1 MKKYILIADPSKV
14 SRFVLEQYLSDKYN
28 VLLSTSIS
36 ESKRMLSMAIPS
48 IVLVAYELRDG
59 LGYELCRYV
68 NEKFKNVPVVI
79 ISSEED
85 PERKKIALESGAIDY
100 VVRKNIDE
108 SIVSYIDE
116 IVELLEISNL
126 RGSNAII
133 IQKDH
138 LSSKFISNV
147 LFSLGMQVQIFDPD
161 NLIEEQFVS
170 SNPDIIII
178 DLDIGNDTG
187 LTLIKNIRKIN
198 SIKKVPI
205 LILTD
210 SRENRILRSF
220 MLFGAN
226 DYTLKPLTT
235 ESLLLRVTT
244 NIRTKK
250 LYDYLERIN
259 SELYTLATTDP
270 LTGLY
275 NRRYILEQ
283 LAIMNYNFER
293 YGNNFSIILMDLDK
307 FKTINDTYGHD
318 AGDKVIIDFANRL
331 KDSVRKTDF
340 VGRFGG
346 EEVII
351 ILQNITEQNLINIT
365 KKILSEI
372 RLSSITYN
380 NFTIKYTASIG
391 VKYCNIY
398 INNVDEYI
406 KRADHLLYM
415 SKEKGRNRAHVE
427 TSSGIIEIT

>member
-28 VLLSTSIS
+28 ILVSTSIA
-36 ESKRMLSMAIPS
+36 ESKRMLSMAVPS

-68 NEKFKNVPVVI
+68 NEKLKNVPVVI
-79 ISSEED
+79 ISSEES
-85 PERKKIALESGAIDY
+85 PERKRMALESGAIDY
-100 VVRKNIDE
+100 IVRKKIDE
-108 SIVSYIDE
+108 SIVNYIDE
-116 IVELLEISNL
+116 IVELLDMSNL

-133 IQKDH
+133 VQKDS
-138 LSSKFISNV
+138 LITKFTSNV
-147 LFSLGMQVQIFDPD
+147 LFSLGMQVYPFNEE
-161 NLIEEQFVS
+161 NLSDEQLVATK
-170 SNPDIIII
+170 PDIIII
-178 DLDIGNDTG
+178 DLDIGNENA
-187 LTLIKNIRKIN
+187 LTLIKNIRKVG

-210 SRENRILRSF
+210 SRENKMLRSF

-235 ESLLLRVTT
+235 ESLILRVTT

-250 LYDYLERIN
+250 LYDYLERVN

-275 NRRYILEQ
+275 NRRYIIEQ
-283 LAIMNYNFER
+283 LTIMNYNFER
-293 YGNNFSIILMDLDK
+293 YGNNFSIIIMDLDK

-318 AGDKVIIDFANRL
+318 AGDKVIIDFASKL

-365 KKILSEI
+365 QKILTEI
-372 RLSSITYN
+372 RSSNFNYN
-380 NFTIKYTASIG
+380 NFTIKYTASMG
-391 VKYCNIY
+391 VKYCSTY
-398 INNVDEYI
+398 SSSVDDYI
-406 KRADHLLYM
+406 KSADYLLYM
-415 SKEKGRNRAHVE
+415 SKEKGRDRAHVE
-427 TSSGIIEIT
+427 TTSGIIEIV

>member
-28 VLLSTSIS
+28 ILVSTSIA
-36 ESKRMLSMAIPS
+36 ESKRMLSMAVPS

-68 NEKFKNVPVVI
+68 NEKLKNVPVVI
-79 ISSEED
+79 ISSEES
-85 PERKKIALESGAIDY
+85 PERKRMALESGAIDY
-100 VVRKNIDE
+100 IVRKKIDE
-108 SIVSYIDE
+108 SIVNYIDE
-116 IVELLEISNL
+116 IVELLDISNL

-133 IQKDH
+133 VQKDS
-138 LSSKFISNV
+138 LITKFTSNV
-147 LFSLGMQVQIFDPD
+147 LFSLGMQVYPFNEE
-161 NLIEEQFVS
+161 NLSDEQLVATK
-170 SNPDIIII
+170 PDIIII
-178 DLDIGNDTG
+178 DLDIGNENA
-187 LTLIKNIRKIN
+187 LTLIKNIRKVG

-210 SRENRILRSF
+210 SRENKMLRSF

-250 LYDYLERIN
+250 LYDYLERVN

-275 NRRYILEQ
+275 NRRYIIEQ
-283 LAIMNYNFER
+283 LTIMNYNFER
-293 YGNNFSIILMDLDK
+293 YGNNFSIIIMDLDK

-318 AGDKVIIDFANRL
+318 AGDKVIIDFASKL

-365 KKILSEI
+365 QKILTEI
-372 RLSSITYN
+372 RSSNFNYN
-380 NFTIKYTASIG
+380 NFTIKYTASMG
-391 VKYCNIY
+391 VKYCSTY
-398 INNVDEYI
+398 SSSVDDYI
-406 KRADHLLYM
+406 KSADYLLYM
-415 SKEKGRNRAHVE
+415 SKEKGRDRAHVE
-427 TSSGIIEIT
+427 TTSGIIEIV